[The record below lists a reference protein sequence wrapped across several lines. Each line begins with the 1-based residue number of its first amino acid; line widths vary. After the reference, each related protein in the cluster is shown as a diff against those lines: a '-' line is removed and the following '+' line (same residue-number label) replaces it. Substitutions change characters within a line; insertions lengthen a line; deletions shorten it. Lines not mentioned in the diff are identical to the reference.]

1 MTTVSSPSVRLAN
14 LLRLIKFSHTLFA
27 LPFALSAMLVA
38 ARGLPSATILL
49 GILLCMV
56 GARTAAMAFNRYVD
70 WEIDRQNPRTVER
83 SRLASRAE
91 TLALCLAGLAVFA
104 VGLLFLN
111 GLCRLFA
118 PLAIAVVLGYSYA
131 KRFTAFCH
139 AFLGL
144 ALALAPLG
152 AWAAV
157 RGELTSAAPYLLAA
171 SVLAWTFGFDL
182 IYALQDQEVDR
193 RLGLHSFPARFG
205 TAATLRMARLL
216 HGSAWVGWIAFGLQ
230 AGLSGAYWWA
240 CAISGVALLYEH
252 RLCQGKDGDKDGRAL
267 NMAFFAVNVAVS
279 LLLLLGVVGS
289 LWL

>member
-1 MTTVSSPSVRLAN
+1 MTAVGSPAARLAN
-14 LLRLIKFSHTLFA
+14 LLRLIKFGHTLFA

-38 ARGLPSATILL
+38 ARGLPSGTVVL
-49 GILLCMV
+49 GILICMI

-83 SRLASRAE
+83 SRLASRGE
-91 TLALCLAGLAVFA
+91 TLALCLGGLVVFG

-118 PLAIAVVLGYSYA
+118 PLAIVVVLGYSYA
-131 KRFTAFCH
+131 KRFTSFCH

-144 ALALAPLG
+144 ALAMAPLG

-157 RGELTSAAPYLLAA
+157 RGELISAPPYMLAA

-205 TAATLRMARLL
+205 TNATLRTAQLL
-216 HGSAWVGWIAFGLQ
+216 HGVAWVGWIAFGLQ
-230 AGLSGAYWWA
+230 TGLSGAYWWA
-240 CAISGVALLYEH
+240 CAIAGAALLYEH
-252 RLCQGKDGDKDGRAL
+252 RLCRKKDGRAL
-267 NMAFFAVNVAVS
+267 NMAFFEVNVAVS